1 MIGLYFLRRT
11 TTLTT
16 ATAATTAATT
26 TATTA
31 ATTTTNEVKK
41 MTSMIM
47 IKADKMTNPR
57 LTEKLCQNGTK
68 YGGYKI

>member
-16 ATAATTAATT
+16 ATAATTAAT
-26 TATTA
+26 TTA

>member
-31 ATTTTNEVKK
+31 ATTTNEVKK

>member
-16 ATAATTAATT
+16 ATAATTAAT
-26 TATTA
+26 TTA

-47 IKADKMTNPR
+47 IKADKMTNP
-57 LTEKLCQNGTK
+57 LCQNGTK